1 MTEMEIYK
9 GKKVYPTAKVCPRTE
24 LLMGKLTTIGDFCFI
39 CSKRLEMLD
48 GSMIGRFVEV
58 SGRGEVLLKE
68 GAVVASHASLLTSTD
83 TPEGKMN
90 DASKDEER
98 AIRTGNIVL
107 GEYSYVGQHATIM
120 PGVNIGDWAVVGAYS
135 YIDKDVPPNTI
146 IRPNVKKTT
155 KARVLRRNENGR

>member
-1 MTEMEIYK
+1 MDE
-9 GKKVYPTAKVCPRTE
+9 
-24 LLMGKLTTIGDFCFI
+24 LTTIGDFCFI
-39 CSKRLEMLD
+39 CSKRLEMQK

-135 YIDKDVPPNTI
+135 YIDKDVPARTIVRPRQDRVSKARMLRKERI
-146 IRPNVKKTT
+146 IRTT
-155 KARVLRRNENGR
+155 SAGEEVL